1 MTGNSLRWTLTGLWV
16 CIVNR
21 LAKTKYRL
29 NANIKRVFDFAVS
42 VLGLLVLSPILV
54 VVAVLV
60 KVTDGGAI
68 FFRQRRVGL
77 GGVPFQIL
85 KFRTMVMNA
94 ESRGASVTKAGDS
107 RITPIGR
114 VLRVTKVDELPQLWN
129 VLKGEMSFVGPRP
142 EVPRYVEQYSP
153 AQLELL
159 QFKPGIT
166 DWATLLFRNEEE
178 LLREAEDPDDFYVQH
193 CIPKKFSL
201 NMQYVERANVFR
213 DFWIIVQTLVPHRI
227 MVLLV
232 YSLVFVIATV
242 MSMYLRFDFKV
253 PSVEWGNIAE
263 ILLWTVGLKI
273 GLLFYHAHFQGL
285 LSYFSRREMVQLLSV
300 LLSSSGIQLL
310 YWHLSGAWM
319 SLPRSVIVIDF
330 LASFFL
336 ICMVRFGLRSL
347 RERELKSEESGSGAT
362 IKRVGIVG
370 AGTFG
375 AALAKQFMDDRSLG
389 ISVEGFFDDLPQ
401 RWHRFIHGVCVMGMP
416 ETLKNEGWGEKL
428 DEVIIAIPEAPVDR
442 QKQIVEMLRSTG
454 IKYHIVPS
462 VRQIRNG
469 DVVVSQF

>member
-1 MTGNSLRWTLTGLWV
+1 MNRLTKTGL
-16 CIVNR
+16 R
-21 LAKTKYRL
+21 T
-29 NANIKRVFDFAVS
+29 NAIFKRTFDLVVS
-42 VLGLLVLSPILV
+42 AIGLLVLSPVLG
-54 VVAVLV
+54 VVAIAIKL
-60 KVTDGGAI
+60 TDGGAI
-68 FFRQRRVGL
+68 FFRQRRIGL
-77 GGVPFQIL
+77 GGVPFKIL

-94 ESRGASVTKAGDS
+94 EARGASVTKAGDS

-114 VLRVTKVDELPQLWN
+114 VLRGTKLDELPQLWN

-142 EVPRYVEQYSP
+142 EVPKFVERYTP

-166 DWATLLFRNEEE
+166 DWAKLLFRNEEE
-178 LLREAEDPDDFYVQH
+178 LLREAEDPIDFYVQH

-201 NMQYVERANVFR
+201 NMQYAERANVFR
-213 DFWIIVQTLVPHRI
+213 DLWIIVQTLLPHRV

-232 YSLVFVIATV
+232 YSLVFVLATV
-242 MSMYLRFDFKV
+242 LSMYLRFDFKV
-253 PSVEWGNIAE
+253 PENEWGNIAG

-273 GLLFYHAHFQGL
+273 GLLFYHAHFHGL

-300 LLSSSGIQLL
+300 LLSSSGIQLG
-310 YWHLSGAWM
+310 YWHLSGGWM

-347 RERELKSEESGSGAT
+347 RERELESEESGGGAAV
-362 IKRVGIVG
+362 KRVGIIG

-375 AALAKQFMDDRSLG
+375 AALAKQFMGDRSLG
-389 ISVEGFFDDLPQ
+389 IHVEAFFDDLPQ
-401 RWHRFIHGVCVMGMP
+401 RWHRFIHGVCVVGMP
-416 ETLKNEGWGEKL
+416 ETLKNEGWGERL

-442 QKQIVEMLRSTG
+442 QKQIIEMLRSTSL
-454 IKYHIVPS
+454 KFHIVPS
-462 VRQIRNG
+462 VRQIQNG